1 MTEELK
7 IQQYTPSNIL
17 CLRNQD
23 GKLIVNIKLDG
34 TLEFEMEPVDAAKEF
49 WMFVERYAKE
59 YLEKTKLEND
69 QLKKRIISLE
79 DRAAEKMAENKP

>member
-1 MTEELK
+1 MTEEIK
-7 IQQYTPSNIL
+7 FQQFIPNNIL
-17 CLRNQD
+17 SLRNQD

-34 TLEFEMEPVDAAKEF
+34 TVELEMEPEDAAKEF
-49 WMFVERYAKE
+49 WMFVEKYAKE